1 MFQLLSFLRFKKI
14 VGAFR
19 LPWVRIC
26 VAVIVLI
33 FATPLL
39 LQYFETP
46 DSAYSRYFDGV
57 YFTIVTMSTVGY
69 GDISVG
75 TDVGKFIVIFLIICG
90 CAMYAVII
98 GEGATL
104 VWRRG
109 EAKLKGEVQHKL
121 KNHIVIMEEGSL
133 NVARELFEE
142 ILADEFREPRKLMY
156 ISTHERNP
164 FHDQGIL
171 YTRGDRIYDDDVL
184 KRACIRHAD
193 KVIIKGSQDADT
205 FFAAEAV
212 VALNPDI
219 DVTAWVIH
227 NSNVQ
232 RFNRLKGNVD
242 VIHPLTAQILCQN
255 MQDKIYFPLES
266 LLTNKQGQEIYMIK
280 LPPNSTALDS
290 EKLHPLLRERYGILL
305 WAIQRSSDPAPIV
318 NPVNITLAGG
328 TLLWVIA
335 KQRPVKIDWEA
346 LAA

>member
-1 MFQLLSFLRFKKI
+1 M
-14 VGAFR
+14 
-19 LPWVRIC
+19 PWVRIF
-26 VAVIVLI
+26 VAVFVLI

-39 LQYFETP
+39 LQYVETP

-69 GDISVG
+69 GDISAG
-75 TDVGKFIVIFLIICG
+75 TDVGKSVVIFLIICG

-98 GEGATL
+98 GERATL
-104 VWRRG
+104 IWRRG
-109 EAKLKGEVQHKL
+109 EAKLRGEVQHKL
-121 KNHIVIMEEGSL
+121 KHHIVLMGEGGL

-142 ILADEFREPRKLMY
+142 ILADELREPRNLMY
-156 ISTHERNP
+156 VSTHERNP

-171 YTRGDRIYDDDVL
+171 CTKGDRICDDDVL
-184 KRACIRHAD
+184 ERAIRHAD

-219 DVTAWVIH
+219 DATAWVIH
-227 NSNVQ
+227 NSNIQ

-255 MQDKIYFPLES
+255 MQDKIYFPLQS

-280 LPPNSTALDS
+280 LPPDSSALDI
-290 EKLHPLLRERYGILL
+290 EKLHRRLRARYGILL
-305 WAIQRSSDPAPIV
+305 LAVHRDSDPDPIV
-318 NPVNITLAGG
+318 NPLGITLPGG

-335 KQRPVKIDWEA
+335 EQRPVNIDWQA